1 MKELMDLVDDL
12 KQSLDETNEVKNIK
26 VLNKEISKDK
36 ELLNDIKE
44 YNLTK
49 NEKIKEK
56 ILSNELFNKYKD
68 NEIELNLLI
77 MKINSE
83 LKKISIKKGCLK

>member
-1 MKELMDLVDDL
+1 MNELMDLVDNF

-26 VLNKEISKDK
+26 RLNKEISKDK
-36 ELLNDIKE
+36 ELLNTIKE

-49 NEKIKEK
+49 NEKLKEK